1 MKRIFTIKVNGQL
14 IELPDP
20 NEELSSNEV
29 MEIYSNTYPQLLNGY
44 VEEKGIR
51 NENEMVYEFLTI
63 SGTKG

>member
-20 NEELSSNEV
+20 NEELSSKEV

-44 VEEKGIR
+44 VEENGIR
-51 NENEMVYEFLTI
+51 NETEMVYEFLTI

>member
-1 MKRIFTIKVNGQL
+1 MKRIFTIKVNGEL

-20 NEELSSNEV
+20 NEELSSKEV
-29 MEIYSNTYPQLLNGY
+29 MEIYSNTYPQLLQGY

-51 NENEMVYEFLTI
+51 NETEMVYEFLTI

>member
-20 NEELSSNEV
+20 NEELSSKEV
-29 MEIYSNTYPQLLNGY
+29 MDIYSNTYPQLLNGY

>member
-1 MKRIFTIKVNGQL
+1 MKRIFTIKVNGEL

-20 NEELSSNEV
+20 NEELSSKEV

>member
-20 NEELSSNEV
+20 NEELSSKEV